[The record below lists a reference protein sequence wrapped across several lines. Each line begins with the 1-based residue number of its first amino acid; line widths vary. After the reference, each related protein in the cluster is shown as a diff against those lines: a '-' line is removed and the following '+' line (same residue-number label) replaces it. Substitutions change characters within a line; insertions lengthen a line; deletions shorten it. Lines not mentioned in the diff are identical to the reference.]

1 MKKTFLVFLIAIASF
16 AFACKTSTSTT
27 TTSINTTADKVNAN
41 GDKKDA
47 NKQPGTQ
54 LTKDGY
60 VMSETGTE
68 KAKPDSGKANVQGK
82 ALFNEK
88 PAAGVEAKL
97 CEKFNTFLGCSG
109 QQYTT
114 KTDENGEYLFKN
126 VEPKDYEGLIV
137 RVFNTPNYIFAAQS
151 LGISAAKY
159 KVEADKTFFAPPTNL
174 FKSDLKVQNPKSNAK
189 VDAKNFE
196 IKWDAYP
203 DAAYYKFGLY
213 PKEIK
218 VTSPYINERVDTNTF
233 KVEKPLVN
241 GEYRLKIEVYN
252 ANDVKLSTLSED
264 VKFNVTGGEEMPADA
279 NTNAVP
285 ANK

>member
-1 MKKTFLVFLIAIASF
+1 MRNTFLVLLIAIASF
-16 AFACKTSTSTT
+16 AFACKQETT
-27 TTSINTTADKVNAN
+27 TKGNTTTDKSNTTADK
-41 GDKKDA
+41 KEA

-60 VMSETGTE
+60 VPSETGTE
-68 KAKPDSGKANVQGK
+68 KEKPEAGKANVQGK

-97 CEKFNTFLGCSG
+97 CEKFSTFMGCSG

-137 RVFNTPNYIFAAQS
+137 KVFNTPSYVFAAQS
-151 LGISAAKY
+151 MGISAAKY
-159 KVEADKTFFAPPTNL
+159 KFEADKTFFAPPTNL
-174 FKSDLKVQNPKSNAK
+174 FKSDVKAQSPKANAK
-189 VDAKNFE
+189 VDAKTLE

-203 DAAYYKFGLY
+203 EATYYKIGLY
-213 PKEIK
+213 PKEVK
-218 VTSPYINERVDTNTF
+218 VTSPYINF
-233 KVEKPLVN
+233 KVEGNSFKADKPLTN
-241 GEYRLKIEVYN
+241 GEYRLKIDAFN
-252 ANDVKLSTLSED
+252 ANDVKLSQLNED
-264 VKFNVTGGEEMPADA
+264 VKFNVTGGEELPVA
-279 NTNAVP
+279 NTNTAP

>member
-1 MKKTFLVFLIAIASF
+1 MKNIFLVLLIAIASF
-16 AFACKTSTSTT
+16 ALACGSSTT
-27 TTSINTTADKVNAN
+27 TTTTTSNGTNTTADK
-41 GDKKDA
+41 KEA

-54 LTKDGY
+54 LSKDGY
-60 VMSETGTE
+60 VVSETGTE
-68 KAKPDSGKANVQGK
+68 KEKPESGKANVQGK

-97 CEKFNTFLGCSG
+97 CEKFNTITGCSG

-114 KTDENGEYLFKN
+114 KTDENGEYLFKG
-126 VEPKDYEGLIV
+126 VEPKDYEGLLV
-137 RVFNTPNYIFAAQS
+137 KVFNTPGYVFAAQS

-159 KVEADKTFFAPPTNL
+159 KIEADKTFFAPPTNL

-196 IKWDAYP
+196 LKWDAYP
-203 DAAYYKFGLY
+203 DAAYYKISMF

-218 VTSPYINERVDTNTF
+218 VTSPYINEKVEGTTF
-233 KVEKPLVN
+233 KAEKPLTN
-241 GEYRLKIEVYN
+241 GEYRLKVDAYN
-252 ANDVKLSTLSED
+252 ANDIRLSGLNED
-264 VKFNVTGGEEMPADA
+264 IKFNVTGGEEMPA
-279 NTNAVP
+279 NTAAAP